1 MNKVIKVKKGLDIP
15 LMGMVEET
23 SIAERQAGRIGISP
37 EDYPGYTWKVAVK
50 AGDIVKRG
58 DAILYAKEDERVS
71 LTSPV
76 AGEID
81 TVARGARRRIE
92 YVSIKASTSQE
103 QRDFGEMNTTAERE
117 EMLMR
122 SGLFALIR
130 QRPFD
135 IVPFS
140 GIRPRDI
147 FVTAFD
153 TAPLASDM
161 LRGVDLKDLE
171 SGLKYLKEMT
181 DGEVYLSVKGGS
193 SIESNFAQVVEFAG
207 PHPAGLVG
215 TQIAAISPI
224 NKGEYVWTLDA
235 VTAARIGK
243 FFTTKILDFSTIV
256 ALTGE
261 DIAKPKLVKTT
272 IGAELSTLLKGEIK
286 AGESKKRV
294 ISGNVLTGK
303 QVDPEAGFLGIPY
316 RQITVIDEG
325 DQADE
330 FMGWASLNPKKY
342 SVSRTFP
349 AFIFGL
355 KKPYYFDSR
364 IKGGHRAVIMTG
376 EYDKVFPMDIYV
388 EYLIKAIIAKDIDK
402 MEQLGIYEVAPEDF
416 ALAEFVDTSKL
427 ELQKIVREGLDYL
440 RKETI

>member
-1 MNKVIKVKKGLDIP
+1 M
-15 LMGMVEET
+15 
-23 SIAERQAGRIGISP
+23 
-37 EDYPGYTWKVAVK
+37 
-50 AGDIVKRG
+50 
-58 DAILYAKEDERVS
+58 
-71 LTSPV
+71 
-76 AGEID
+76 
-81 TVARGARRRIE
+81 
-92 YVSIKASTSQE
+92 
-103 QRDFGEMNTTAERE
+103 
-117 EMLMR
+117 
-122 SGLFALIR
+122 
-130 QRPFD
+130 
-135 IVPFS
+135 
-140 GIRPRDI
+140 
-147 FVTAFD
+147 
-153 TAPLASDM
+153 
-161 LRGVDLKDLE
+161 
-171 SGLKYLKEMT
+171 
-181 DGEVYLSVKGGS
+181 
-193 SIESNFAQVVEFAG
+193 
-207 PHPAGLVG
+207 
-215 TQIAAISPI
+215 
-224 NKGEYVWTLDA
+224 
-235 VTAARIGK
+235 TAARIGK

>member
-92 YVSIKASTSQE
+92 YVSIKASASQE
-103 QRDFGEMNTTAERE
+103 QRDFGEMKTTAERE

-193 SIESNFAQVVEFAG
+193 GIESNFAQVVEFAG

-215 TQIAAISPI
+215 TQIA
-224 NKGEYVWTLDA
+224 E
-235 VTAARIGK
+235 IG
-243 FFTTKILDFSTIV
+243 
-256 ALTGE
+256 
-261 DIAKPKLVKTT
+261 
-272 IGAELSTLLKGEIK
+272 
-286 AGESKKRV
+286 
-294 ISGNVLTGK
+294 
-303 QVDPEAGFLGIPY
+303 
-316 RQITVIDEG
+316 
-325 DQADE
+325 
-330 FMGWASLNPKKY
+330 
-342 SVSRTFP
+342 
-349 AFIFGL
+349 
-355 KKPYYFDSR
+355 
-364 IKGGHRAVIMTG
+364 RAHV
-376 EYDKVFPMDIYV
+376 
-388 EYLIKAIIAKDIDK
+388 
-402 MEQLGIYEVAPEDF
+402 
-416 ALAEFVDTSKL
+416 
-427 ELQKIVREGLDYL
+427 
-440 RKETI
+440 